1 MTDRDLTCGE
11 TVRAL
16 WDYVDNALES
26 PMREEVRR
34 HLAGCKGCAGHVTFA
49 RWLVERV
56 RTMPVA
62 EADVS
67 ALERSVR
74 AALAQEQRSA

>member
-26 PMREEVRR
+26 PLREEVSR
-34 HLAGCKGCAGHVTFA
+34 HLAGCTNCSGHVTFA

-62 EADVS
+62 AADVR
-67 ALERSVR
+67 ALEGSVR
-74 AALAQEQRSA
+74 GALARESRSA

>member
-16 WDYVDNALES
+16 WDYVDNALDS

-34 HLAGCKGCAGHVTFA
+34 HLAGCTNCAGHVTFA

-67 ALERSVR
+67 ALEGRVR
-74 AALAQEQRSA
+74 AALAREAQSA